1 MHEDLIAELRRGSF
15 NHEHDAAMHAA
26 ADALEA
32 MQADA
37 ERMDWL
43 ESTVRHYGDGRMEPH
58 EAVIGWIG
66 WQQTAEQTQFPGL
79 RAAIDAARKQP

>member
-32 MQADA
+32 MQADVQLA
-37 ERMDWL
+37 LTMLRTGMPEYDA
-43 ESTVRHYGDGRMEPH
+43 GD
-58 EAVIGWIG
+58 VIEVLASASSR
-66 WQQTAEQTQFPGL
+66 T
-79 RAAIDAARKQP
+79 K

>member
-32 MQADA
+32 MQ
-37 ERMDWL
+37 
-43 ESTVRHYGDGRMEPH
+43 
-58 EAVIGWIG
+58 
-66 WQQTAEQTQFPGL
+66 L
-79 RAAIDAARKQP
+79 RPQAARGALADISVSADMKLHLARRKAGRVYIETAPPEEADPV